1 MAEGQ
6 EEEGEFVAGTFT
18 TPWLYR
24 MKPPAASGV
33 VAALLL
39 WLLVVA
45 ERQEEEGEFVAGTF
59 IITQKALDEAPYRYS
74 TFFLEVRV
82 LNEIQQCI
90 WKRVLDKMFQ
100 FNVNYLFIF

>member
-1 MAEGQ
+1 
-6 EEEGEFVAGTFT
+6 
-18 TPWLYR
+18 
-24 MKPPAASGV
+24 
-33 VAALLL
+33 
-39 WLLVVA
+39 
-45 ERQEEEGEFVAGTF
+45 
-59 IITQKALDEAPYRYS
+59 LDEAPYRYS

>member
-1 MAEGQ
+1 
-6 EEEGEFVAGTFT
+6 
-18 TPWLYR
+18 
-24 MKPPAASGV
+24 MKPSAAAGV
-33 VAALLL
+33 VAAVLL

-45 ERQEEEGEFVAGTF
+45 EGQEEEGEFVAGTF

-90 WKRVLDKMFQ
+90 
-100 FNVNYLFIF
+100 